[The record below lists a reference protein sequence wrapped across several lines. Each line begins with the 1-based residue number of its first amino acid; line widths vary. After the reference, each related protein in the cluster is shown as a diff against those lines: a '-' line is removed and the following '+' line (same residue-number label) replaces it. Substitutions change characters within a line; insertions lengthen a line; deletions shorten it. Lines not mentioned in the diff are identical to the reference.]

1 MPSLSVNRIK
11 SIEKA
16 GLYAD
21 GHNLYLKVKSKQSKS
36 WVFRYM
42 FNQRRHDMGLGS
54 AELLPLADARIIA
67 NEQRRLL
74 HNKIDPIEY
83 RKELLDKQREQ
94 ALQKKREG
102 ITFESCANEYI
113 QSKCI
118 ETLFD

>member
-54 AELLPLADARIIA
+54 AELLPAGIYLFLSGLVGLGLMRAR
-67 NEQRRLL
+67 N
-74 HNKIDPIEY
+74 
-83 RKELLDKQREQ
+83 
-94 ALQKKREG
+94 G
-102 ITFESCANEYI
+102 
-113 QSKCI
+113 
-118 ETLFD
+118 

>member
-11 SIEKA
+11 SIDKA

-54 AELLPLADARIIA
+54 AELLSLADARIVA
-67 NEQRRLL
+67 SEQRRLL
-74 HNKIDPIEY
+74 LNKAKNCQIN
-83 RKELLDKQREQ
+83 KESKPF
-94 ALQKKREG
+94 KR
-102 ITFESCANEYI
+102 SA
-113 QSKCI
+113 KV
-118 ETLFD
+118 